1 MCLVKSISYLTNIF
15 KHKMIND
22 SSVKHIFDSF
32 SGPTVKPPT
41 AEVVKETNSVAADDA
56 AAQAKVPDDPFP
68 DTLFP
73 TTEPE
78 IDKIVPQFTTPK
90 HSVSGKKI
98 SMIIL

>member
-1 MCLVKSISYLTNIF
+1 MCLVKSISYLKNIF
-15 KHKMIND
+15 KQKMIND

-41 AEVVKETNSVAADDA
+41 AEVVKETNSVADDA

-90 HSVSGKKI
+90 HSVSGTK
-98 SMIIL
+98 LAL

>member
-1 MCLVKSISYLTNIF
+1 
-15 KHKMIND
+15 MIND

-41 AEVVKETNSVAADDA
+41 AEVVKETNSVADDA
-56 AAQAKVPDDPFP
+56 DAQAKVPDDPFP

-90 HSVSGKKI
+90 HSVSGTK
-98 SMIIL
+98 LV